1 MKPHT
6 IHLKLAVSQKVLEDY
21 KIAQKCAENYT
32 RLIKNDGIQY
42 ISTRCPTCTKNL
54 EWYLN
59 RHTYLHKNV
68 L

>member
-42 ISTRCPTCTKNL
+42 ISTRCPTCAKTL
-54 EWYLN
+54 E
-59 RHTYLHKNV
+59 
-68 L
+68 